1 MRNLLISFILL
12 FSLPAAAQVQLL
24 KGRVVDAATQAGVAY
39 TNIGVEGTFYGTA
52 SDAQG
57 FFELKIPEEYRNEQL
72 FFSAVGY
79 QNQVLNLPDLLKE
92 DFLKIALA
100 EQTYN
105 IEDVDIAAHSRV
117 LFRYVKTAAQN
128 IPVNFHQGPL
138 GVKFYYEEVMKPDND
153 TTEQKREAVVELY
166 DETGYQNPSITNA
179 FNKRNYKFS
188 QVKKNFDSYSIPSG
202 KTGFDELLD
211 MDIARL
217 SNGIL
222 NEKLLNNFDLTLVG
236 ISQFNGD
243 SVWIISYKT
252 SKTDLAHTG
261 DYYATRYDG
270 QIYISQNNYEILRNE
285 CVVEATR
292 NHPHNRS
299 LATKAQDQSQVS
311 YHYTAVYQPQNGKYF
326 LSYLDCDKTFV
337 DADNQQ
343 TTYSRKASALGI
355 TTSPAKINGKDYFE
369 DEAYVESF
377 WSSFTRP
384 Q

>member
-12 FSLPAAAQVQLL
+12 FSLPAVAQLQVL
-24 KGRVVDAATQAGVAY
+24 KGRVVDSSTQAGVAY

-57 FFELKIPEEYRNEQL
+57 FFELKIPEEYKNDQL

-79 QNQVLNLPDLLKE
+79 QNQMLPIPDLLKK

-117 LFRYVKTAAQN
+117 LFRIIKTAAKN
-128 IPVNFHQGPL
+128 IPANFHQGPL
-138 GVKFYYEEVMKPDND
+138 GVKFYYEEETKPNND
-153 TTEQKREAVVELY
+153 STEQKREAVVELY
-166 DETGYQNPSITNA
+166 DETAYRSPSITDA
-179 FNKRNYKFS
+179 FNKRNYQFS
-188 QVKKNFDSYSIPSG
+188 QVKKNFESYSIPTG
-202 KTGFDELLD
+202 KTGFDELLE

-222 NEKLLNNFDLTLVG
+222 NEKLLNNFDLKLEN

-261 DYYATRYDG
+261 DYYATKYDG

-285 CVVEATR
+285 CVVEASR
-292 NHPHNRS
+292 NNPHNRS
-299 LATKAQDQSQVS
+299 LATTSQDQNQVS

-337 DADNQQ
+337 DVDNQQ

-355 TTSPAKINGKDYFE
+355 TTSPVKISGKDYFE
-369 DEAYVESF
+369 DETYVESF
-377 WSSFTRP
+377 WKSFERP
-384 Q
+384 E